1 MYIMRMRQRVAIIP
15 LKKCYLILKKIE
27 KRENLHFKIITKI
40 DLNEKNNSMKKCP
53 VVEKI

>member
-1 MYIMRMRQRVAIIP
+1 MRQRVAIIP